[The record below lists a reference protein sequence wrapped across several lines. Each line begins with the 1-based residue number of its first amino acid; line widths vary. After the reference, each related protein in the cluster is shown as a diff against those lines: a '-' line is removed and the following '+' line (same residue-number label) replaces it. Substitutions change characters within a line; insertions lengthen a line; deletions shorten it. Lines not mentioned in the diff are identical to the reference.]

1 MPTDLASVRHDLALA
16 NRILANEGVVD
27 AFGHISVRHPD
38 KPDRYLIARY
48 LACELVQPDD
58 IFEMTLDSQPVKP
71 TNTRFYSELPIHG
84 CIYQARPDVQAVCH
98 HHSPSVLPYCLTG
111 IELIPVV
118 GLGGSI
124 GKVPFWD
131 SRDEF
136 GDTNLLV
143 TKPEEGHSLARA
155 LGQHAMVLMR
165 RHGATVVG
173 TSLQNCM
180 FRSIY
185 GCVNAEIQ
193 SRSMAMGTI
202 APLTQGEAELSGA
215 HSGGRPAGRAWDYW
229 AMRLQKAEGVWPAP
243 GRRSKPKKAARGSR
257 KRSAAKGKKP
267 AARRGSDRLIGKR
280 R

>member
-1 MPTDLASVRHDLALA
+1 MPNTLASTRHDLALA
-16 NRILANEGVVD
+16 NRILAHEGVVD

-38 KPDRYLIARY
+38 NPDRYLIARY

-58 IFEMTLDSQPVKP
+58 IFEMTLDSQPVKS
-71 TNTRFYSELPIHG
+71 TNERFYSELPIHG
-84 CIYQARPDVQAVCH
+84 CIYQARPDVQSVCH

-118 GLGGSI
+118 GLGGTM

-155 LGQHAMVLMR
+155 LGRHAMVLMR

-173 TSLQNCM
+173 KSLHDCM

-185 GCVNAEIQ
+185 GCLNAEIQ

-202 APLTQGEAELSGA
+202 APLTTGEAELCGA

-229 AMRLQKAEGVWPAP
+229 AMRLQKAEGTWPAA
-243 GRRSKPKKAARGSR
+243 GRRSKAKPARDSG
-257 KRSAAKGKKP
+257 KRSAPKRKKP
-267 AARRGSDRLIGKR
+267 ATRRRSDRLIGKR

>member
-1 MPTDLASVRHDLALA
+1 MPTDLAAMRHDLALA

-27 AFGHISVRHPD
+27 AFGHISVRHPSN
-38 KPDRYLIARY
+38 PDRYLIARY

-71 TNTRFYSELPIHG
+71 MGARFYSELPIHG

-98 HHSPSVLPYCLTG
+98 HHSPAMLPYCLTG
-111 IELIPVV
+111 IELIPVI
-118 GLGGSI
+118 GLGGTI

-143 TKPEEGHSLARA
+143 TKPEEGHSLART

-173 TSLQNCM
+173 DSLKDCM
-180 FRSIY
+180 FRTIY
-185 GCVNAEIQ
+185 GCLNAEIQ
-193 SRSMAMGTI
+193 SRSMAQGTI
-202 APLTQGEAELSGA
+202 APLTEGEAQLCGA

-229 AMRLQKAEGVWPAP
+229 AMRLSKAEGRYAAPAS
-243 GRRSKPKKAARGSR
+243 RSEPARTGGTSRPANKRKKATAGRVS
-257 KRSAAKGKKP
+257 KLP
-267 AARRGSDRLIGKR
+267 AGKR